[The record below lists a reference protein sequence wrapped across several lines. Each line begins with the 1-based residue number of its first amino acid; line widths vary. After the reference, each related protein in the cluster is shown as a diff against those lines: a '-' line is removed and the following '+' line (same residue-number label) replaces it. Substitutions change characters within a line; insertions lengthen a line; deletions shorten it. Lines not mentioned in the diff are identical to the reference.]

1 MSSIDNRGYND
12 LNTENNIYGYMGSN
26 DLLLSIN
33 NLNNNESQHGGF
45 KKKNDQYINLKINGR
60 LFPTWILANFNRYK
74 LPEIFIDG
82 SDPCND
88 KKVGAEL
95 RKYQDFLGKYLDY
108 NSPYRDILVYHG
120 LGSGKTR
127 TAINIY
133 NILYNYSPDWNVF
146 ILLKATLKESTW
158 VKELESWLQKEEKE
172 FRNANVAFISYD
184 APNADKMFLERV
196 KSADAAKKSMYIID
210 EAHNFINNVYT
221 NMSSKQG
228 RRALTIYEHIIQDK
242 KDNDNV
248 RVVLISGSPAINI
261 PFELALTFNLLRP
274 DIFPKSEALFNQM
287 YVSTDAYPVINPATK
302 NNFQRRIMGLVSHYI
317 GSTPEYY
324 AKKIVNYV
332 DVPMSEYQSFV
343 YKHYEEIE
351 EKIAR
356 KMRSGSGGGN
366 YKSYTRQS
374 CNFVFPVMGQG
385 LSGETRPRPR
395 DFKINESDVE
405 LISKGKGDE
414 KNKEKYYKVSEYLQK
429 TEEFINTFDGFL
441 RKKLDVD
448 IRNKHTLID
457 DIKQFRDMTG
467 GKFEIDDYV
476 KFITG
481 PDKKS
486 ELLTALHNS
495 SAKMT
500 FMIFNIMNSPGPVLV
515 YSNYVVM
522 EGLQIFKIYLKYL
535 GFTSYASRDKGEDGY
550 RYMEYHGGIDPIERR
565 KVLEIFNRSENK
577 LGTVSKIVMISP
589 AGAEGISL
597 NNVRQVHLMEPY
609 WHEVRM
615 TQMIGRAIRQCSHK
629 NIPMEEREVV
639 VFRYK
644 SVRGT
649 GTDQWTTDQYI
660 EDSARSKDVLIAS
673 FLDAMKEVAVDCA
686 LNKTHNN
693 LAGTYRCFQFEE
705 KSLFDDQ
712 IGPAYKDD
720 LYDDLKLN
728 NGLNSTNSRIKK
740 IKIIK
745 IKAVKQLV
753 SDEDH
758 IAEPRKN
765 EELFS
770 EPQDYWFNVDSL
782 TVYDANMQ
790 YPIGKVG
797 ADDVGLPL
805 KMDKDTFI
813 ITKIIPIPI
822 LKKA

>member
-1 MSSIDNRGYND
+1 MQ
-12 LNTENNIYGYMGSN
+12 E
-26 DLLLSIN
+26 
-33 NLNNNESQHGGF
+33 GGF
-45 KKKNDQYINLKINGR
+45 KKKTEQYVNLKSNGR

-88 KKVGAEL
+88 KKVSAEL
-95 RKYQDFLGKYLDY
+95 RKYQEFLGKYLDF
-108 NSPYRDILVYHG
+108 NSPYRDILIYHG

-133 NILYNYSPDWNVF
+133 NVLYNYSPDWNVF

-158 VKELESWLQKEEKE
+158 VRELESWLQKEEKE
-172 FRNANVAFISYD
+172 FRKTNIEFISYD
-184 APNADKMFLERV
+184 SPTADKYFLEKVKNAD
-196 KSADAAKKSMYIID
+196 SAKKSMYIID

-248 RVVLISGSPAINI
+248 RVILISGSPAINI

-274 DIFPKSEALFNQM
+274 DIFPKSEAQFNQM
-287 YVSTDAYPVINPATK
+287 YVSTDAYPIINPATK

-332 DVPMSEYQSFV
+332 DVPMSEYQAYI

-356 KMRSGSGGGN
+356 KMRSGTGSGN

-374 CNFVFPVMGQG
+374 CNFVFPMMGQG

-395 DFKINESDVE
+395 DFKINESEVE
-405 LISKGKGDE
+405 LMTKGKMDDN
-414 KNKEKYYKVSEYLQK
+414 NKEKYYQVSEYLQK
-429 TEEFINTFDGFL
+429 TEEFTDAFDSFL
-441 RKKLDVD
+441 KRKLDDD
-448 IRNKHTLID
+448 ISNKHTLVD
-457 DIKQFRDMTG
+457 DIKNFKEFT
-467 GKFEIDDYV
+467 KNNFEIDDYN
-476 KFITG
+476 KFINNS
-481 PDKKS
+481 DKKS
-486 ELLTALHNS
+486 NLLMALHNS

-535 GFTSYASRDKGEDGY
+535 GFTPFISNDKGDDGY
-550 RYMEYHGGIDPIERR
+550 RYMEYHGGIDPDDRR

-577 LGTVSKIVMISP
+577 LGTVAKIVMISP

-629 NIPMEEREVV
+629 NIPMAEREVI

-644 SVRGT
+644 SVRGN
-649 GTDQWTTDQYI
+649 GSDNWTTDQYI
-660 EDSARSKDVLIAS
+660 EDAARSKDGLISS
-673 FLDAMKEVAVDCA
+673 FLDAMKEVAIDCV
-686 LNKTHNN
+686 LNKTHNS
-693 LAGTYRCFQFEE
+693 LVGTYRCFQFDE

-728 NGLNSTNSRIKK
+728 NGLNSTNSKIKR

-758 IAEPRKN
+758 EEEPRSS
-765 EELFS
+765 EELYS
-770 EPQDYWFNVDSL
+770 EPEEYWFNLDSL
-782 TVYDANMQ
+782 VVYDAEML

-797 ADDVGLPL
+797 SDDDGLPL
-805 KMDKDTFI
+805 KLDKDIFI
-813 ITKIIPIPI
+813 ITKTIPIPI
-822 LKKA
+822 LKKT

>member
-1 MSSIDNRGYND
+1 MSIANYLWSNECD
-12 LNTENNIYGYMGSN
+12 IYGYIGSN
-26 DLLLSIN
+26 DRILNITNKAN
-33 NLNNNESQHGGF
+33 NQLTGGY
-45 KKKNDQYINLKINGR
+45 KKRTDHYVNLKINGR

-74 LPEIFIDG
+74 LPEIFLDG
-82 SDPCND
+82 SDPCNN
-88 KKVGAEL
+88 KKINSEL

-108 NSPYRDILVYHG
+108 NSPYRDILIYHG

-127 TAINIY
+127 SAINIY
-133 NILYNYSPDWNVF
+133 NVLYNYSPDWNVF

-158 VKELESWLQKEEKE
+158 VRELESWLQKEEKE
-172 FRNANVAFISYD
+172 YRSANIQFISYD
-184 APNADKMFLERV
+184 APNADKMFLEKV
-196 KSADAAKKSMYIID
+196 KNVDAAKKSMYIID

-242 KDNDNV
+242 KDNDSV
-248 RVVLISGSPAINI
+248 RVILISGSPAINI
-261 PFELALTFNLLRP
+261 PFELALTFNLLRT

-287 YVSTDAYPVINPATK
+287 YVSTDAYPVINPMTK

-317 GSTPEYY
+317 GSTPEFY

-332 DVPMSEYQSFV
+332 DVPMSEYQQNI
-343 YKHYEEIE
+343 YKYYEEIE

-395 DFKINESDVE
+395 DFKITEVEVE
-405 LISKGKGDE
+405 LSSKGKTDE
-414 KNKEKYYKVSEYLQK
+414 KNKEKYYQVSEYLQK
-429 TEEFINTFDGFL
+429 TEEFVNAFDAFL
-441 RKKLDVD
+441 KKKLDED
-448 IRNKHTLID
+448 IRKSHTLID
-457 DIKQFRDMTG
+457 DIKKFRDNTQ
-467 GKFEIDDYV
+467 GKFEVEDYI
-476 KFITG
+476 KFISA

-486 ELLTALHNS
+486 ELLMALHNS

-500 FMIFNIMNSPGPVLV
+500 YMIFNIMNSPGPVLV

-535 GFTSYASRDKGEDGY
+535 GFTSYISSDRGESGY
-550 RYMEYHGGIDPIERR
+550 RYMEYHGGVDPVDRR
-565 KVLEIFNRSENK
+565 KVLEIFNKSDNK
-577 LGTVSKIVMISP
+577 YGQIAKIIMISP
-589 AGAEGISL
+589 AGAEGISV
-597 NNVRQVHLMEPY
+597 NNIRQVHLMEPY

-615 TQMIGRAIRQCSHK
+615 TQMIGRAIRQCSHRD
-629 NIPMEEREVV
+629 IPMDQREVV

-644 SVRGT
+644 SVRSIDT
-649 GTDQWTTDQYI
+649 GPGSGLGQWTTDQYI
-660 EDSARSKDVLIAS
+660 EDAARSKDGLIAS
-673 FLDAMKEVAVDCA
+673 FLDAMKEVAVDCV

-693 LAGTYRCFQFEE
+693 LVGTYRCFQFEE

-720 LYDDLKLN
+720 LYDDMKLN
-728 NGLNSTNSRIKK
+728 NGLNSTNAKINR

-753 SDEDH
+753 SGEDH
-758 IAEPRKN
+758 DAEPRKD
-765 EELFS
+765 EEMYS
-770 EPQDYWFNVDSL
+770 EPEDYWFNVESL
-782 TVYDANMQ
+782 TVYDNELQ
-790 YPIGKVG
+790 YPVGKIGQN
-797 ADDVGLPL
+797 DDGTPL
-805 KMDKDTFI
+805 KLDANTYI
-813 ITKIIPIPI
+813 IDRMIPIPI
-822 LKKA
+822 IK